1 MPHQCVKCNN
11 LLEDGSKNLLT
22 GCDRCGGKFFFF
34 IKKEHLEDAEE
45 KLEKLS
51 SRDKEKLEKDVFEM
65 IGLEEDKPVILDF
78 ESVRALSPGKFE
90 VDIRHL
96 FQREPLIYKLANG
109 KYIIDLAST
118 FEMRKKK

>member
-1 MPHQCVKCNN
+1 MPHQCVKCNK
-11 LLEDGSKNLLT
+11 LFEDGSKNLLT
-22 GCDRCGGKFFFF
+22 GCNSCGSKFFFF
-34 IKKEHLEDAEE
+34 IRKEHLEEAEE
-45 KLEKLS
+45 KIENLS
-51 SRDKEKLEKDVFEM
+51 LRDKEKLEKDVFEM
-65 IGLEEDKPVILDF
+65 IGIEDDKPVILDF
-78 ESVRALSPGKFE
+78 ESIRTLSPGKFE

>member
-1 MPHQCVKCNN
+1 MPHQCVKCNK

-22 GCDRCGGKFFFF
+22 GCDSCGGRFFFF
-34 IKKEHLEDAEE
+34 IKKEHLEEAEE
-45 KLEKLS
+45 RLEELS
-51 SRDKEKLEKDVFEM
+51 VRDKEKLEKDIFEM

-96 FQREPLIYKLANG
+96 FQREPLVYKLANG

-118 FEMRKKK
+118 FEIRKKK